1 MKICVPFTDFSPL
14 GPVPCLS
21 RSFKRPGVSRVS
33 TNMAADQGQFS
44 GSFLQTGLLQGFQGY
59 CECSAC
65 HVLAPDLEN
74 LLQHKCAVYKSGR

>member
-1 MKICVPFTDFSPL
+1 MIKSGYNNTSKSKSWNVLETVMSHL
-14 GPVPCLS
+14 
-21 RSFKRPGVSRVS
+21 KRPGVSSVS

-44 GSFLQTGLLQGFQGY
+44 GSFLQTNFQGY

-74 LLQHKCAVYKSGR
+74 LLQHKCAICKSGR